1 VLEPQIVP
9 FFVGRK
15 QVKLV
20 AACRARSLAVTTDNM
35 VYEWG
40 FNSDGEEQFTV
51 IHDELPEEI
60 IEVKM
65 GL

>member
-1 VLEPQIVP
+1 
-9 FFVGRK
+9 
-15 QVKLV
+15 
-20 AACRARSLAVTTDNM
+20 M